1 MTYRFRYAII
11 EYIVDSIRQV
21 KHVSDPFQTLGVSPS
36 CTQDELRAA
45 YRDLA
50 RRWHPD
56 RFMAGPEREWAN
68 EHMTEINAAY
78 RECVE
83 QLRNRCAS
91 GGDVDLDAVHALIQG
106 NHFSEARRALLKS
119 GQRGARWNYLFGI
132 VLQKQGE
139 ISKAL
144 TYFNF
149 AVRQAPDN
157 HQYRRAR
164 DAVQRLLT
172 QNRVSNML
180 KSLRPARAA
189 KAR

>member
-1 MTYRFRYAII
+1 M
-11 EYIVDSIRQV
+11 
-21 KHVSDPFQTLGVSPS
+21 SDPFQALGVSRN
-36 CTQDELRAA
+36 CTQEELRAA
-45 YRDLA
+45 YRKLA

-68 EHMTEINAAY
+68 ARMTEINAAY
-78 RECVE
+78 RECSE
-83 QLRNRCAS
+83 LLRDRCACD
-91 GGDVDLDAVHALIQG
+91 GDVDLDAVHALIQD
-106 NHFSEARRALLKS
+106 NHFSEARHALLKS
-119 GQRGARWNYLFGI
+119 GQRGARWNYLFGV

-139 ISKAL
+139 VSKAL

-164 DAVQRLLT
+164 DAVQRLLA
-172 QNRVSNML
+172 QKSISHVL
-180 KSLRPARAA
+180 KSLRAA